1 VSCNSAFAEWIGKL
15 LYVQILIN
23 GILLG
28 GLYACIAVGFSLVW
42 GVLNVINILH
52 GSFIVLGAYLAF
64 FAYNGYGIHPYL
76 FAPVAALSLFMFGYA
91 IQLVVVNRVI
101 EAPVLVTMTTTF
113 GLTLLLDNLMLVAF
127 QANFRKV
134 NLKPPLGII
143 DLSDTFPSL
152 DLIVPVDRLVSMMFA
167 LLFVAL
173 LYLLLRHT
181 VIGRAIVAVRMDRY
195 AATLMGVNTE
205 KVFAV
210 TFALGAGLAGAAGAL
225 LSPIFPISPL
235 AGTTYLGKA
244 FVICVL
250 GGLGSVS
257 GALVGG
263 LVLGILESF
272 GALFFGPEHSL
283 TLSFTV
289 LILLLI
295 FRPNG
300 IMGRR
305 GFV

>member
-1 VSCNSAFAEWIGKL
+1 VSCNSAFAEWIGQL

-76 FAPVAALSLFMFGYA
+76 FAPVAALSLFMLGYA

-263 LVLGILESF
+263 LVLGVLESF

-289 LILLLI
+289 LILLLV

-300 IMGRR
+300 IMGKR

>member
-1 VSCNSAFAEWIGKL
+1 M
-15 LYVQILIN
+15 LYLQILVN

-28 GLYACIAVGFSLVW
+28 GLYACIAAGFSLVW
-42 GVLNVINILH
+42 GVLNVINVLH

-64 FAYNGYGIHPYL
+64 FAYTLIGVHPYV
-76 FAPVAALSLFMFGYA
+76 FAPFAALLLFVLGYVL
-91 IQLVVVNRVI
+91 QLSIINRVI
-101 EAPVLVTMTTTF
+101 EAPVLVTMTATF

-127 QANFRKV
+127 KADFRKV
-134 NLKPPLGII
+134 SLNPSLGII
-143 DLSDTFPSL
+143 DLADTFPAL
-152 DLIVPVDRLVSMMFA
+152 DIIVPVDRLASMLFA
-167 LLFVAL
+167 LLFVLL
-173 LYLLLRHT
+173 LYWLLRHT
-181 VIGRAIVAVRMDRY
+181 VVGRAIVAVRMDRY
-195 AATLMGVNTE
+195 AAVLMGVDAI
-205 KVFAV
+205 KVFAL
-210 TFALGAGLAGAAGAL
+210 TFALGAALAGAAGAL

-235 AGTTYLGKA
+235 AGTAYLGKA

-250 GGLGSVS
+250 GGLGSVT
-257 GALVGG
+257 GVLIGG
-263 LVLGILESF
+263 LILGVIESF

-300 IMGRR
+300 IMGKR

>member
-76 FAPVAALSLFMFGYA
+76 FAPVAALSLFMLGYA

-263 LVLGILESF
+263 LVLGVLESF

-289 LILLLI
+289 LILLLV

-300 IMGRR
+300 IMGKR

>member
-1 VSCNSAFAEWIGKL
+1 L

-28 GLYACIAVGFSLVW
+28 GLYASIAVGFSLVW

-64 FAYNGYGIHPYL
+64 FAYTGLGIHPYL
-76 FAPVAALSLFMFGYA
+76 FAPVAALLLFMLGYA
-91 IQLVVVNRVI
+91 VQLIVINQVI
-101 EAPVLVTMTTTF
+101 EAPVLVTLTTTF

-134 NLKPPLGII
+134 NLKPALGII
-143 DLSDTFPSL
+143 DLSDTFPSI
-152 DLIVPVDRLVSMMFA
+152 DLIVPVDRLVSMLFA
-167 LLFVAL
+167 LLFVGL
-173 LYLLLRHT
+173 LYLLLRRT

-195 AATLMGVNTE
+195 AATLMGVNTV

-210 TFALGAGLAGAAGAL
+210 TFALGAALAGAAGAL

-235 AGTTYLGKA
+235 AGTAYLGKA

-300 IMGRR
+300 IMGKR